1 MVSLGA
7 GPPLPRTSPPI
18 TAKGRKHDADW
29 VWGAAGFAQLL
40 DSRVQGR
47 PSVRTASTPPGACS
61 LVLTPRVTAPSAP
74 IWRQ

>member
-7 GPPLPRTSPPI
+7 GPPLPRASPPI
-18 TAKGRKHDADW
+18 AAKG
-29 VWGAAGFAQLL
+29 GNMTQTGFGELL

-74 IWRQ
+74 IWGQ